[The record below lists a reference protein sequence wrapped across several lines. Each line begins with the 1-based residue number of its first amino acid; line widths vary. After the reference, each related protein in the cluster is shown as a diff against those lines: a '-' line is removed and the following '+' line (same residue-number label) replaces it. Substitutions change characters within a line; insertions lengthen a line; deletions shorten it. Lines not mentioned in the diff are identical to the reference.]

1 MGIIKMTERELYRE
15 AIIKSNWM
23 DKYSFDN
30 YYFITDGKYVPLLR
44 DDKEL
49 ADWLNIGWDMWQASA
64 NRDGYKLVPVEPT
77 PKMIDATW
85 DNQEEIESMSHNA
98 RNEFIYKSMLNK
110 A

>member
-1 MGIIKMTERELYRE
+1 MKTERELFEKWCFDSGLVTNKMFFELGGQCDEVSSAWE
-15 AIIKSNWM
+15 A
-23 DKYSFDN
+23 
-30 YYFITDGKYVPLLR
+30 
-44 DDKEL
+44 
-49 ADWLNIGWDMWQASA
+49 WQASA
-64 NRDGYKLVPVEPT
+64 SREGYKLVPVEPT